1 MTAHE
6 QPVVLFWDIDGTL
19 LTTARAGV
27 LALEAALEEV
37 TGRRVD
43 LDGFVASGLTEHEV
57 AHAVFAIADTDCD
70 DALVDRFLRAYERH
84 LPDSLPLR
92 RGHVLPGVREILESL
107 SGRDDVVNL
116 LLTGNTPAG
125 ARAKLGHY
133 GLLEFFSDGAF
144 CVGPGP
150 RAEIARRAV
159 ELAEDRIGR
168 HLDLERTFVIGDTP
182 HDVEAGRA
190 IGARTVVVAP
200 NPAARESLA
209 AHEPWAL
216 LDRLEP
222 DGFLRL
228 VGLDGRS
235 EG

>member
-1 MTAHE
+1 VTAVDR
-6 QPVVLFWDIDGTL
+6 PVVLFWDIDGTL
-19 LTTARAGV
+19 LTTARAGI
-27 LALEAALEEV
+27 LALEAALEEI
-37 TGRRVD
+37 TGRRVA
-43 LDGFVASGLTEHEV
+43 LDRLIASGLTEHEV
-57 AHAVFAIADTDCD
+57 AQAVFEIAEMQWD

-84 LPDSLPLR
+84 LPASLPLR
-92 RGHVLPGVREILESL
+92 RGHVMPGAREVLESL
-107 SGRDDVVNL
+107 AGRDDVVNL

-125 ARAKLGHY
+125 ARAKLEHY

-159 ELAEDRIGR
+159 ELAEDRLGR
-168 HLDLERTFVIGDTP
+168 RLDLDRAFVIGDTP
-182 HDVEAGRA
+182 HDVAAGRA
-190 IGARTVVVAP
+190 IGVRTVALAGD
-200 NPAARESLA
+200 PAAREALA

-222 DGFLRL
+222 AAFLRL
-228 VGLDGRS
+228 IGLDGRS